1 MDKVLLPFSLEKVLG
16 YYNLEIFSTGI
27 LTSNNADFQNYIHS
41 NLIQL
46 ALYDYRPAIWLSFY
60 SNNFMFTADGLLT
73 NAVASL
79 PAFIVKNKPITA
91 EIAEACILHQ
101 YYVYGSF
108 DEYYISNSERY
119 MEFHNQNDYLL
130 IGADKG
136 KSFRA
141 VLYINGY
148 YQIIDI
154 GQKEFTDSLI
164 LENNHI
170 NIYYLKKTE
179 KVMGFNYSKFAGQL
193 YEYIHSVKNDYT
205 KYTGIEAI
213 IKFIQYIK
221 EGYVQDN
228 DLIERSL
235 NVIKLQKK
243 ILYQCLIYLLDEN
256 NQLINKYKTAMKDID
271 TYINSMLENSQSS
284 IDELKYILKC
294 EYDILNELFSNYLS
308 APAL

>member
-1 MDKVLLPFSLEKVLG
+1 
-16 YYNLEIFSTGI
+16 
-27 LTSNNADFQNYIHS
+27 
-41 NLIQL
+41 
-46 ALYDYRPAIWLSFY
+46 
-60 SNNFMFTADGLLT
+60 
-73 NAVASL
+73 
-79 PAFIVKNKPITA
+79 
-91 EIAEACILHQ
+91 
-101 YYVYGSF
+101 
-108 DEYYISNSERY
+108 
-119 MEFHNQNDYLL
+119 
-130 IGADKG
+130 
-136 KSFRA
+136 
-141 VLYINGY
+141 
-148 YQIIDI
+148 
-154 GQKEFTDSLI
+154 
-164 LENNHI
+164 
-170 NIYYLKKTE
+170 
-179 KVMGFNYSKFAGQL
+179 MGFNYSKFAGQL